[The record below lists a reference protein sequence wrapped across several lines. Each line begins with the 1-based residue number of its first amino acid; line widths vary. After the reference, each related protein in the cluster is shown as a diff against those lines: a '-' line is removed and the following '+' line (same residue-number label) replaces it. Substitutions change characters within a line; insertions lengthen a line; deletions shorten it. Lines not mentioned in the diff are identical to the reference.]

1 MLTEPESHVVHE
13 RHVMVLVERES
24 VGRSGPD
31 RMLQRHIRSLAA
43 ARLAVRRAPVWPA
56 VSAARA
62 APGAPR
68 GRAVQ
73 LAAGAEAGVRR
84 RLPRRRRRRHHLLG
98 GGVLVVLDGVR
109 RADRRARTRGFND
122 GTNIPVFMMPIHH
135 FSVFQYGVFRP
146 FISVENFRQLGHFVQ
161 CFLYKYSKIS

>member
-1 MLTEPESHVVHE
+1 
-13 RHVMVLVERES
+13 
-24 VGRSGPD
+24 
-31 RMLQRHIRSLAA
+31 MLQRHILALAA
-43 ARLAVRRAPVWPA
+43 ARLAVRRPPVGPA

-73 LAAGAEAGVRR
+73 LAAGAEAGVRS

-109 RADRRARTRGFND
+109 RADPRARTRGLHD
-122 GTNIPVFMMPIHH
+122 GT
-135 FSVFQYGVFRP
+135 
-146 FISVENFRQLGHFVQ
+146 Q
-161 CFLYKYSKIS
+161 CFVLVFFNMRNLDIRFITNREFLAVPICRLNN